1 MAEHR
6 EEQRDFRSLIGGE
19 RAQELFRLS
28 VKAAQDPNDPVSF
41 APIILSFLSYR
52 PSPHMYHMYPCTM
65 HNT

>member
-1 MAEHR
+1 MVEHK
-6 EEQRDFRSLIGGE
+6 EEERDFRSLIGGE

-41 APIILSFLSYR
+41 ASFLSFLSYR
-52 PSPHMYHMYPCTM
+52 PSPPYVSAYEGM